1 MRRFLSTTFALSF
14 IALLAASCSTR
25 KTEPT
30 IEADKPAD
38 PQALANGSG
47 AGANGAQSAGVGAS
61 TAGSDADASRVSVQ
75 RTDPSSSEVVPAA
88 QRQQLD
94 PTGTCGANMI
104 LVEGEYCTKPKQEC
118 TNWIDDP
125 QKYPYARC
133 AEFASPST
141 CEGEKIHLKFCIDK
155 YEASESNGSNLPV
168 GDTSW
173 TDAQNACRSQ
183 GKRLCQERE
192 WVLACEG
199 EEMKPYPYGY
209 VRNPEVCN
217 FERKDDLTT
226 NSGALADH
234 RQQVT
239 ANEQCLSPYGV
250 QNMVGNIDEWV
261 VLDRPHY
268 SAKNGGRKMMS
279 GLKGGWWGPLRNRC
293 RPTTVDHDEYF
304 HELQT
309 GYRCCADSGQL
320 SAGDVPDLARPA
332 AIVFA
337 AVFFGIQGTLI
348 ATGSLRPER
357 AFGFQ
362 MFPEASTATISLLRE
377 VRGADGVVRAVPMPG
392 GVWRARGRDGV
403 ERTFRW
409 TDRIKYQY
417 LQRLDQPAFASYG
430 VAAHL
435 HRLQGALDDVA
446 THTPDDAETLRFL
459 ARVEVKKNG
468 HPSTFENLSS
478 VPR

>member
-1 MRRFLSTTFALSF
+1 MRHFLSTTLV
-14 IALLAASCSTR
+14 LTLTTLVAASCSTR
-25 KTEPT
+25 KADPA
-30 IEADKPAD
+30 IEADKPITETVTAAG
-38 PQALANGSG
+38 QE
-47 AGANGAQSAGVGAS
+47 AGAVEAKVAEAE
-61 TAGSDADASRVSVQ
+61 AARVSQQ
-75 RTDPSSSEVVPAA
+75 RTDPSSSAVVPAA
-88 QRQQLD
+88 HNQQLD
-94 PTGTCGANMI
+94 ATGACPSNMI
-104 LVEGEYCTKPKQEC
+104 LVEGDYCTKPKQEC

-141 CEGEKIHLKFCIDK
+141 CEGEKIRLKYCIDK
-155 YEASESNGSNLPV
+155 FEASESNGSNLPV

-173 TDAQNACRSQ
+173 TDAQNACRTQ

-199 EEMKPYPYGY
+199 EEMRPYPYGY

-226 NSGALADH
+226 PAGALADH

-268 SAKNGGRKMMS
+268 SAKNNGRKMMS

-309 GYRCCADSGQL
+309 GYRCCSDPAQL
-320 SAGDVPDLARPA
+320 SACDGARSPS
-332 AIVFA
+332 
-337 AVFFGIQGTLI
+337 T
-348 ATGSLRPER
+348 RR
-357 AFGFQ
+357 ADRRG
-362 MFPEASTATISLLRE
+362 SLLRPS
-377 VRGADGVVRAVPMPG
+377 RHAHRDRFIATRACLWFSDVP
-392 GVWRARGRDGV
+392 RSFARDG
-403 ERTFRW
+403 
-409 TDRIKYQY
+409 
-417 LQRLDQPAFASYG
+417 FA
-430 VAAHL
+430 
-435 HRLQGALDDVA
+435 
-446 THTPDDAETLRFL
+446 L
-459 ARVEVKKNG
+459 A
-468 HPSTFENLSS
+468 
-478 VPR
+478 